1 MWRKKSFAPFQIQLY
16 FDTLCTLYVHCL
28 HRRLMESTVSDR
40 PREIK
45 RSTLDIELRC
55 VWLFK
60 SSLRDRFLKQLN
72 KHFQYCLSPV
82 FLSYIK
88 SLRTPQNEFHVHF
101 STFENYKTHRDLSI
115 NGLANFGSKLFLNKS
130 HNYAFSKGVITQ
142 IKVL

>member
-1 MWRKKSFAPFQIQLY
+1 MKKKIFCPLSNSIVFWYTLY
-16 FDTLCTLYVHCL
+16 IICTLFTQKTAL
-28 HRRLMESTVSDR
+28 KSTVSDR
-40 PREIK
+40 PRKIK

-60 SSLRDRFLKQLN
+60 SSLRDGFLKQLN

-88 SLRTPQNEFHVHF
+88 SPRTPQDEFHVHF